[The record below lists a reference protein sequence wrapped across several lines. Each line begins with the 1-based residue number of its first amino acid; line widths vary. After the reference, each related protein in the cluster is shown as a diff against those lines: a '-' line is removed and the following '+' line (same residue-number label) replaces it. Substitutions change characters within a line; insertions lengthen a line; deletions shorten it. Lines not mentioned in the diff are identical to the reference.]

1 MSDIND
7 DEEIKQEIKKE
18 IKPSTVVKTKKKKR
32 EGTLRKAPQAPKR
45 FKSSYI
51 IFFMAKQEEIKKGL
65 NSSGSLLKFP
75 RKRLNFGKHFHLKKE
90 SIGMILR

>member
-1 MSDIND
+1 MSDICND

-65 NSSGSLLKFP
+65 NSSGSSVSPFCFFFVSGSYSNKP
-75 RKRLNFGKHFHLKKE
+75 
-90 SIGMILR
+90 ILFDV